1 MTIDINDITLNYLEY
16 GEGKESLIFLH
27 GWGQNIQMMKPV
39 ADYFQKEYKIYILDL
54 PGFGYSSEP
63 TFAYQVEDYVDV
75 LKKFIEKKKISNP
88 TLIGHSFGGKISL
101 LYASKYSVDK
111 LVLFASA
118 FKKEIEKL
126 SLKTKMLKF
135 AKKVPILNKLE
146 GFAKKHI
153 GSTDYKNA
161 SGIMKE
167 ILVNTVNQDIRE
179 DVKKIKAESLLIWGE
194 KDEAVS
200 LESARELEGLIEN
213 AGLVVYPNCTHYAYL
228 ENLGQTVSV
237 LRIFLE
243 S

>member
-16 GEGKESLIFLH
+16 GDGKECLIFLH

-101 LYASKYSVDK
+101 LYASKYSVNK

-179 DVKKIKAESLLIWGE
+179 DVKKIKVESLLIWGE

>member
-101 LYASKYSVDK
+101 LYASKYSVNK

-179 DVKKIKAESLLIWGE
+179 DVKKIKVESLLIWGE

-237 LRIFLE
+237 LRVFLE